1 MRLFLV
7 VCLFGIASLCRSN
20 NLKCGFPLLVVFAE
34 KKNDSEA
41 YAWVDII
48 YAILSLLFMPFTYLL
63 LINYRGSLRVKLY
76 FQMWYDIIFY
86 NDHSAIITL
95 ANFADITKI
104 LPV

>member
-1 MRLFLV
+1 MIVKLTL
-7 VCLFGIASLCRSN
+7 GWI
-20 NLKCGFPLLVVFAE
+20 
-34 KKNDSEA
+34 
-41 YAWVDII
+41 
-48 YAILSLLFMPFTYLL
+48 LFMPFSLVTYLL

-76 FQMWYDIIFY
+76 FQMWYDTIFY